1 MGFTWGVDELHFE
14 LEPIDDNNCKLTLI
28 NVLEAR
34 DTAARSAAGW
44 SVCLAELDKH
54 ISGAAADGPH
64 SDTSE
69 PWRPYYD
76 AYVADGMPSGAEI
89 PGETEHSA

>member
-1 MGFTWGVDELHFE
+1 
-14 LEPIDDNNCKLTLI
+14 
-28 NVLEAR
+28 VLEAR

-54 ISGAAADGPH
+54 VSGTGAGGPH
-64 SDTSE
+64 SDTAE

-76 AYVADGMPSGAEI
+76 AYAGDGMPSGAAI
-89 PGETEHSA
+89 PGDAERSASPVDT